1 MKFRKCIAMCGTIL
15 LCLCLFS
22 GCVNQSKTVGEILQD
37 YTAGVTEAVTDV
49 VEPSSSAETTSVIEP
64 TTEAVSSVTEPAT
77 QNVTQDVSSTQPS
90 TGVVDPSVIGSTVN
104 SPMGF
109 KSWFRINGEDYI
121 SNTLYPLNVRLIK
134 MESELSDAKFVNDIY
149 AQYQKNGGSMIIR
162 ATNNVLYCAEVDYVV
177 ANDAKVNDVYAMG
190 AFSVTPYSFEHNGL
204 FSGSNGLATGNVGI
218 ADSYVPK
225 EYQDKALKAGDSY
238 KMYYVFLLPKGYD
251 KNFCMEFSYLTSI
264 KDVTTKNVFVAVK

>member
-1 MKFRKCIAMCGTIL
+1 MKNGLCQLMRLKVAIMKFKKCIAMCGTIL

-77 QNVTQDVSSTQPS
+77 QSVTQDVSSTQPP
-90 TGVVDPSVIGSTVN
+90 TGVVDSSVIGSTVN

-149 AQYQKNGGSMIIR
+149 AQYQKNG
-162 ATNNVLYCAEVDYVV
+162 
-177 ANDAKVNDVYAMG
+177 
-190 AFSVTPYSFEHNGL
+190 
-204 FSGSNGLATGNVGI
+204 
-218 ADSYVPK
+218 
-225 EYQDKALKAGDSY
+225 
-238 KMYYVFLLPKGYD
+238 
-251 KNFCMEFSYLTSI
+251 
-264 KDVTTKNVFVAVK
+264 